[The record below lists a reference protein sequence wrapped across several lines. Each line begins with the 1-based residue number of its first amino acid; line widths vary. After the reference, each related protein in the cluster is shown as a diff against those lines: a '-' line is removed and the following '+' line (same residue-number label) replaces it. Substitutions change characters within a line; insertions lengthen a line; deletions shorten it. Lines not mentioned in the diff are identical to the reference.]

1 LSCCETAQSDAG
13 RNVAAWS
20 NVRRFM
26 AGILAEGVAERFD
39 IDRAPQYIGGY

>member
-1 LSCCETAQSDAG
+1 
-13 RNVAAWS
+13 
-20 NVRRFM
+20 M